1 VSDHT
6 LSDYTLSDYT
16 AATAGNWVYNSDRK
30 EPPMP
35 KYVIERNLPRA
46 GQLSPAELAAVSDK
60 SCSALRSFGSRVQ
73 WMQSY
78 VTGDKIY
85 CIYVAPSEGVI
96 REHARLAGFPV
107 HRIAEVTA
115 IIDPATSEAA
125 LPESERIHDYA
136 KEAGVY

>member
-1 VSDHT
+1 
-6 LSDYTLSDYT
+6 
-16 AATAGNWVYNSDRK
+16 
-30 EPPMP
+30 MP

-46 GQLSPAELAAVSDK
+46 GQWSPAELAAVSDK

-107 HRIAEVTA
+107 NRIAEVTA

-125 LPESERIHDYA
+125 TPEQERAHDLA